1 MLNVAVIMGRLVATP
16 ELRTTPSGVSVCSFR
31 VAVDRSYSS
40 RDGGERQTDF
50 IDVVAW
56 RNTAEFVCRYFQKG
70 QMIAVNGRIQTRNY
84 EDKQGNKRTAVEI
97 VADNVNFC
105 GSKRE
110 SGGDES
116 YGNYGGGLS
125 APRNTS
131 RSSPAPEAPADEGP
145 APAYSSGDSDDFD
158 DVLEDNDLPF

>member
-31 VAVDRSYSS
+31 VAVDRAYSS

-84 EDKQGNKRTAVEI
+84 EDKQGNRRTAVEI

-116 YGNYGGGLS
+116 YGGYGSGLS
-125 APRNTS
+125 APRNPS
-131 RSSPAPEAPADEGP
+131 RPSPVPEAPANDGP
-145 APAYSSGDSDDFD
+145 APVYSSGDNDDFD